1 MPMLLKGGY
10 AIHKALQLARI
21 LDLIYLLLA
30 VVLAVVLVLA
40 EQQLPLAGVVA
51 VADIY

>member
-1 MPMLLKGGY
+1 MLLKGGY
-10 AIHKALQLARI
+10 AIRKALQLARI

-40 EQQLPLAGVVA
+40 DQLHQLVVVVA
-51 VADIY
+51 VVDIY